1 VRCAN
6 CSAAEEESDDG
17 DDDNS
22 YEAHGFD
29 GLPPEDNDDE

>member
-6 CSAAEEESDDG
+6 CSAAEEESDD
-17 DDDNS
+17 DDNS
-22 YEAHGFD
+22 YEAHGFG